1 MKDIVLNFEKKSFTA
16 IPEYYCC
23 EYPKPAAGWHE
34 QVYYP
39 RSIQITNNY
48 PVKTDLEGLKMTNKS
63 WDEIGAALNDDVK
76 TCPNYTYAETVHL
89 VLKVANANYQLF
101 LTVANYEEVDQ
112 KVDIVI
118 NQINEKTILVPAA
131 GQSGL

>member
-63 WDEIGAALNDDVK
+63 WDEIGAALNMMSK
-76 TCPNYTYAETVHL
+76 PARITLT
-89 VLKVANANYQLF
+89 LKQYIWCLK
-101 LTVANYEEVDQ
+101 LLMP
-112 KVDIVI
+112 
-118 NQINEKTILVPAA
+118 TI
-131 GQSGL
+131 SFS